1 MTDVVLSHAAAGLV
15 GELRLPTDKSI
26 SHRAVLMAAM
36 AEGESFLI
44 GVLDSDDV
52 RATISAVRALGA
64 TVETEHADARG
75 LRLKVTGWGASGPV
89 EPAAPIDCGNSGTTA
104 RLLAG
109 VLAGWSLDVTLTG
122 DESLSTRPME
132 RIAAPLRLMG
142 AHIETSDSGTLPLRI
157 RGGAL
162 SAIDYESPV
171 ASAQVKSA
179 VLLAG
184 VRASG
189 VTSVTEP
196 RPSRDH
202 TELMLPTFGAQV
214 ERDGL
219 RAAVTGPADLKAVQV
234 IVPADP
240 SSAAFSAAAATLL
253 PRSELLLPNVG
264 LNPGRIGFF
273 EVLKEMGARVTLK
286 TLPPMGN
293 EPVGSIV
300 VKSASGLKGVTVSAD
315 VVPALIDE
323 VPVLALVATQATGT
337 TRFEGV
343 GELRV
348 KECDRLEAIRAG
360 LEVLGARVT
369 AGDDWLEVEGPTA
382 LTGTTLRSEG
392 DHRLAMTWA
401 VAALIASG
409 TTKIEGFEA
418 VGVSYPAF
426 LADLKGLL
434 AGGAATIAW

>member
-1 MTDVVLSHAAAGLV
+1 MTDVVLSHAEAGLV

-44 GVLDSDDV
+44 GVLDSADV
-52 RATISAVRALGA
+52 RATIAAVEALGVR
-64 TVETEHADARG
+64 VETEHADARG
-75 LRLKVTGWGASGPV
+75 LRLKVTGWGSDGPV
-89 EPAAPIDCGNSGTTA
+89 QPAGAIDCGNSGTTA

-109 VLAGWSLDVTLTG
+109 VLAGWPIDVTLTG
-122 DESLSTRPME
+122 DESLSKRPME
-132 RIAAPLRLMG
+132 RVAGPLRQMG
-142 AHIETSDSGTLPLRI
+142 ASIDASDAGTLPLRI

-162 SAIDYESPV
+162 TAIDFDSPV

-184 VRASG
+184 VRATG
-189 VTSVTEP
+189 LTSVTEP
-196 RPSRDH
+196 RASRDH

-219 RAAVTGPADLKAVQV
+219 RAAVSGPVTLKAVQV

-240 SSAAFSAAAATLL
+240 SSAAFSTAAASLL
-253 PRSELLLPNVG
+253 PGSEVLLPNVG
-264 LNPGRIGFF
+264 LNPTRVAFF
-273 EVLKEMGARVTLK
+273 DVLRAMGARLTLRE
-286 TLPPMGN
+286 LPPMGS

-300 VKSASGLKGVTVSAD
+300 VKSASGLMGVTVSAD
-315 VVPALIDE
+315 SVPALIDE
-323 VPVLALVATQATGT
+323 VPILALVATQATGT

-348 KECDRLEAIRAG
+348 KESDRLQLVRVG
-360 LEVLGARVT
+360 LEALGANVT
-369 AGDDWLEVEGPTA
+369 AGDDWLEVEGPTT
-382 LTGTTLRSEG
+382 LTGTTLRSNG

-409 TTKIEGFEA
+409 ETHIKGFDA
-418 VGVSYPAF
+418 VAVSYPGF

-434 AGGAATIAW
+434 AGGLQR

>member
-1 MTDVVLSHAAAGLV
+1 MTDVVLSHAEAGLV

-44 GVLDSDDV
+44 GVLDSADV
-52 RATISAVRALGA
+52 RATIAAVEALGA
-64 TVETEHADARG
+64 NVETEHADARG
-75 LRLKVTGWGASGPV
+75 LRLRITGWGSDGPV
-89 EPAAPIDCGNSGTTA
+89 QPEGPIDCGNSGTTA

-109 VLAGWSLDVTLTG
+109 VLAGWPIDVTLTG

-132 RIAAPLRLMG
+132 RIATPLRQMG
-142 AHIETSDSGTLPLRI
+142 AHVDTSDAGTLPMRI
-157 RGGAL
+157 RGAAL
-162 SAIDYESPV
+162 TAIDHESPV

-184 VRASG
+184 VRATG

-196 RPSRDH
+196 RASRDH

-219 RAAVTGPADLKAVQV
+219 RATVSGPVALKAAQV

-240 SSAAFSAAAATLL
+240 SSAAFSTAAASLL
-253 PRSELLLPNVG
+253 PGSEVLLPNVA
-264 LNPGRIGFF
+264 LNPTRVAFF
-273 EVLKEMGARVTLK
+273 DVLRAMGARLTLRE
-286 TLPPMGN
+286 LPPMGS

-300 VKSASGLKGVTVSAD
+300 VESASGLAGVTVSAD
-315 VVPALIDE
+315 SVPALIDE
-323 VPVLALVATQATGT
+323 VPILALVATQATGT

-348 KECDRLEAIRAG
+348 KESDRLELVRAG
-360 LEVLGARVT
+360 LEALGANVT

-382 LTGTTLRSEG
+382 LTGTTLRSNG

-409 TTKIEGFEA
+409 ETHIECFDA
-418 VGVSYPAF
+418 VAVSYPGF

-434 AGGAATIAW
+434 DGGLQR